1 MNKRMDAWIYA
12 FFASLAQGNTIQE
25 ASEDASEY
33 VQNNV
38 NSKYKNED
46 GIFGSTTVCVVGNG
60 QKRFN

>member
-46 GIFGSTTVCVVGNG
+46 GILD
-60 QKRFN
+60 RLRYAL